1 MSPLSAWMAGRIAL
15 MTSSTLSRMSLLS
28 DWNGAW
34 PLSQPAFPA
43 GNRPMAQPRPA
54 RGLFPAGRVARHWP
68 TMPPIPRL
76 LAHASG
82 FSWDEALLVMA
93 PLVVIGALLWL
104 ANRRA
109 SRLQQQAPDP

>member
-1 MSPLSAWMAGRIAL
+1 
-15 MTSSTLSRMSLLS
+15 
-28 DWNGAW
+28 
-34 PLSQPAFPA
+34 LSQPTSGSRQTDPT
-43 GNRPMAQPRPA
+43 AQPRPA
-54 RGLFPAGRVARHWP
+54 RGLFPARRPVRHWP
-68 TMPPIPRL
+68 PMPLLPRL

-109 SRLQQQAPDP
+109 SRLEPETPDPEAPSEAPSEP